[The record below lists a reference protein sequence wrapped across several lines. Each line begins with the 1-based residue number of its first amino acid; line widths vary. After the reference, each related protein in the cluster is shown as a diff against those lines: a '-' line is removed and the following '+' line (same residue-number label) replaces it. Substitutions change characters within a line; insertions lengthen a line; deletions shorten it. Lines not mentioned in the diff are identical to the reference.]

1 MIKVGIFAKPPCPG
15 LVKTR
20 LIPDIGA
27 DKAARVYLYCLE
39 YTLAVA
45 RKSGLDFHLYLS
57 EVCDEEL
64 FQDEE
69 YSVQKGRDLGARMF
83 NAIRDLLVTSIDGAI
98 IIGSD
103 CLDITPGHLLQAARA
118 LADHELVILPALDG
132 GYALIGC
139 TNADPELFRNLSWS
153 SDQVL
158 EQTLVHAE
166 RLDYRVSLLETVRDI
181 DTLQDLEQYPELL
194 ALIASS

>member
-1 MIKVGIFAKPPCPG
+1 MISVGIFAKPPHPG

-27 DKAARVYLYCLE
+27 DKAARVYRYCLE
-39 YTLAVA
+39 YTLEVA
-45 RKSGLDFHLYLS
+45 RESGLEFHLFLS
-57 EVCDEEL
+57 DDCDDEL
-64 FQDEE
+64 FEYEE

-83 NAIRDLLVTSIDGAI
+83 NATKDILATSIDGAI

-103 CLDITPGHLLQAARA
+103 CLDISSRHLLQAARA
-118 LADHELVILPALDG
+118 LADHELVLLPAFDG

-139 TNADPELFRNLSWS
+139 TNLEPGLFRNVSWS

-158 EQTLVHAE
+158 KQTLSNAE
-166 RLDYRVSLLETVRDI
+166 KLDYRVSLLETVRDV

>member
-1 MIKVGIFAKPPCPG
+1 MISVGIFAKPPRPG
-15 LVKTR
+15 FVKTR

-27 DKAARVYLYCLE
+27 NKAARVYRYCLE

-45 RKSGLDFHLYLS
+45 RQSGLDYQLYLS
-57 EVCDEEL
+57 DSSDDEM

-69 YSVQKGRDLGARMF
+69 HCVQKGEDLGVRMF
-83 NAIRDLLVTSIDGAI
+83 NALKDMLDSNADGAI

-103 CLDITPGHLLQAARA
+103 CLDLSTRHLQRAAQV
-118 LADHELVILPALDG
+118 LADHELVLVPAVDG
-132 GYALIGC
+132 GYALMGC
-139 TNADPELFRNLSWS
+139 SRVNPELFRHVSWS

-158 EQTLVHAE
+158 NQTIANAGKLN
-166 RLDYRVSLLETVRDI
+166 YRVSLLETVRDI
-181 DTLQDLEQYPELL
+181 DTLQDLEHYPELL

>member
-27 DKAARVYLYCLE
+27 DKAARVYRYCLE
-39 YTLAVA
+39 YTLEVA
-45 RKSGLDFHLYLS
+45 RESGLESHLYLS
-57 EVCDEEL
+57 EIYDDEL
-64 FQDEE
+64 LQNEE
-69 YSVQKGRDLGARMF
+69 YSVQKGSDLGARMF
-83 NAIRDLLVTSIDGAI
+83 NATRDLLTTSTDGAI

-103 CLDITPGHLLQAARA
+103 CLDISPGHLLQAARD
-118 LADHELVILPALDG
+118 LADHELVLLPALDG
-132 GYALIGC
+132 GYALIGF
-139 TNADPELFRNLSWS
+139 TNGDPELFRDISWS

-158 EQTLVHAE
+158 AQTLKRAE
-166 RLDYRVSLLETVRDI
+166 KLDYRVSLLETVRDI

>member
-1 MIKVGIFAKPPCPG
+1 MISVGIFAKPPCPG

-27 DKAARVYLYCLE
+27 DKATRVYRYCLE
-39 YTLAVA
+39 YTLEVA
-45 RKSGLDFHLYLS
+45 RESGLEFQLYLS
-57 EVCDEEL
+57 EASDDEL
-64 FQDEE
+64 LQDDEHFL
-69 YSVQKGRDLGARMF
+69 QKGADLGARMF
-83 NAIRDLLVTSIDGAI
+83 NAIKEMLTTSTDGAI

-103 CLDITPGHLLQAARA
+103 CLDISCNHLHQAAQA
-118 LADHELVILPALDG
+118 LADHELVFLPAVDG

-139 TNADPELFRNLSWS
+139 TAIDPRLFHNVSWS
-153 SDQVL
+153 SNQVL
-158 EQTLVHAE
+158 KQTLTNAE
-166 RLDYRVSLLETVRDI
+166 RLGYRVSLLETVRDI

>member
-1 MIKVGIFAKPPCPG
+1 MIALGIFAKPPTPG
-15 LVKTR
+15 SVKTR

-27 DKAARVYLYCLE
+27 SKAADVYRYCLE
-39 YTLAVA
+39 YTLEVT
-45 RKSGLDFHLYLS
+45 RQSGLDYRLYIS
-57 EVCDEEL
+57 DVSDEAL
-64 FQDEE
+64 LQDEE
-69 YSVQKGRDLGARMF
+69 YSLQRGHDLGNRMF
-83 NAIRDLLVTSIDGAI
+83 NAMQDLLVTGSDGAM

-103 CLDITPGHLLQAARA
+103 CLDMTARHLHQAAQA
-118 LADHELVILPALDG
+118 LADHELVLLPTLDG

-139 TNADPELFRNLSWS
+139 TRINPALFRNVHWS

-158 EQTLVHAE
+158 KQTVANA
-166 RLDYRVSLLETVRDI
+166 RSLDYRVRLLDPVRDI

>member
-27 DKAARVYLYCLE
+27 DKAARVYRYCLE
-39 YTLAVA
+39 YTLEVA
-45 RKSGLDFHLYLS
+45 RKSGLEFHLYLS

-83 NAIRDLLVTSIDGAI
+83 NAIKDLLVTSTDGAI

-103 CLDITPGHLLQAARA
+103 CLDISPVHLLQAARE
-118 LADHELVILPALDG
+118 LADHELVLLPALDG
-132 GYALIGC
+132 GYALIAC
-139 TNADPELFRNLSWS
+139 TKADPELFRNISWS

>member
-1 MIKVGIFAKPPCPG
+1 MISLGIFAKPPRPG

-27 DKAARVYLYCLE
+27 DKAAKVYRYCLE
-39 YTLAVA
+39 YTLEMA
-45 RKSGLDFHLYLS
+45 RQSGLEFQLYLR
-57 EVCDEEL
+57 EICDDEL
-64 FQDEE
+64 LQDEE
-69 YSVQKGRDLGARMF
+69 HFLQKGSDLGTRMF
-83 NAIRDLLVTSIDGAI
+83 NAIREMLSASTDGAI

-103 CLDITPGHLLQAARA
+103 CLDISSRHLLQAARA
-118 LADHELVILPALDG
+118 LADHEVVLLPAQDG

-139 TNADPELFRNLSWS
+139 SSIDPGLFQNVSWS
-153 SDQVL
+153 SDRVL
-158 EQTLVHAE
+158 KQTLANAK
-166 RLDYRVSLLETVRDI
+166 RLNYRVSLLETVRDI

>member
-1 MIKVGIFAKPPCPG
+1 MISVGIFAKPPYPG

-27 DKAARVYLYCLE
+27 DKAARVYRYCLE
-39 YTLAVA
+39 YTLEVV
-45 RKSGLDFHLYLS
+45 RESGLNFQLYLS

-64 FQDEE
+64 LQDEE
-69 YSVQKGRDLGARMF
+69 HFVQKGSDLGTRMF
-83 NAIRDLLVTSIDGAI
+83 NAIKDMLTSSTDGAI

-103 CLDITPGHLLQAARA
+103 CLDISSRHLLQAARA
-118 LADHELVILPALDG
+118 LADHELVLLPAADG
-132 GYALIGC
+132 GYALIAC
-139 TNADPELFRNLSWS
+139 TKIDPWLFHNISWS
-153 SDQVL
+153 SEQVL
-158 EQTLVHAE
+158 KQTLANAE
-166 RLDYRVSLLETVRDI
+166 KLNYRVSLLETIRDI

>member
-27 DKAARVYLYCLE
+27 DKAARVYRYCLE
-39 YTLAVA
+39 YTLETV
-45 RKSGLDFHLYLS
+45 RESGLEFHLYLS

-64 FQDEE
+64 FQNEE

-83 NAIRDLLVTSIDGAI
+83 NAIRDLLVTSTDGAI

-103 CLDITPGHLLQAARA
+103 CLDITPGHLLRAARA

-139 TNADPELFRNLSWS
+139 TRADPELFRNISWS

-158 EQTLVHAE
+158 EQTLAHTD
-166 RLDYRVSLLETVRDI
+166 RLDFRVSLLETVRDI

>member
-1 MIKVGIFAKPPCPG
+1 MISVGIFAKPPCPG

-27 DKAARVYLYCLE
+27 DKAARVYRYCLE
-39 YTLAVA
+39 YTLETV
-45 RKSGLDFHLYLS
+45 RESGLEFCLYLS
-57 EVCDEEL
+57 EVSDDEL
-64 FQDEE
+64 LQDEE
-69 YSVQKGRDLGARMF
+69 YYLQKGTDLGTRMF
-83 NAIRDLLVTSIDGAI
+83 NAIKDMLTMSTDGAI

-103 CLDITPGHLLQAARA
+103 CLDISRKHLLQAARA
-118 LADHELVILPALDG
+118 LADHELVLLPAFDG
-132 GYALIGC
+132 GYALIAC
-139 TNADPELFRNLSWS
+139 TNIDPELFRNVNWS
-153 SDQVL
+153 SDRVL
-158 EQTLVHAE
+158 KQTLANAE